1 MNTTLKNKYD
11 SIIFDLDGTLW
22 DSTSNVAKAWQQAK
36 EEVGYVK
43 DDFTRETVRS
53 ITGMTYKAIFEK
65 LLPYLTE
72 EKREAFKAIAAKYEL
87 ETLYTVGGELY
98 PELEDTLKHLS
109 QNYKLY
115 IVSNCQSGYIEV
127 FFKTSGLEHYFGG
140 HQCYGTKNL
149 PKAHN
154 IRDIVKDHNLQA
166 PVYVGDTMGDYNAA
180 TEAGVPFIFA
190 AYGFGEVEK
199 DQIATLTQFNELKGL
214 L

>member
-1 MNTTLKNKYD
+1 MSTTLKNKYD

-22 DSTSNVAKAWQQAK
+22 DSTNNVAKAWQQAK
-36 EEVGYVK
+36 EEVDYVK
-43 DDFTRETVRS
+43 DDFTQATIRS

-87 ETLYTVGGELY
+87 ETLHTKGGDLY
-98 PELEDTLKHLS
+98 PELEETLKYLS
-109 QNYKLY
+109 ANYKLY

-140 HQCYGTKNL
+140 HQCYGTKSL
-149 PKAHN
+149 PKADN
-154 IRDIVKDHNLQA
+154 IRDIVNDHNLKS
-166 PVYVGDTMGDYNAA
+166 PVYVGDTMGDYKAA
-180 TEAGVPFIFA
+180 TEAGVPFIFS
-190 AYGFGEVEK
+190 AYGFGVVEE
-199 DQIATLTQFNELKGL
+199 DQVATLQQFGELRDL